1 MMPNGI
7 LNNILVIFT
16 KLPPSGPPK
25 VGFQQN
31 TCVLNQK
38 IMKLGAATFF
48 PYQPPLKIYEKLS
61 WGALVRILN
70 VDPEIFAFNPPFL
83 AI

>member
-1 MMPNGI
+1 MPNGI

-31 TCVLNQK
+31 TCVFEPK
-38 IMKLGAATFF
+38 IMKLGVATFF
-48 PYQPPLKIYEKLS
+48 PITTTPKNLCE
-61 WGALVRILN
+61 ALLRC
-70 VDPEIFAFNPPFL
+70 PC
-83 AI
+83 